1 MSESAQELEQRIA
14 SHLDASDFP
23 RAATVAIEGYGPQ
36 ILGFLASVLRD
47 DDAAYDVFSQFSEDL
62 WRGIAGFRR
71 ASSMRTWAYALAWN
85 AAQRWRGEAY
95 RRHVRRLE
103 TAEVS
108 KLVDSIR
115 LSTQVR
121 AKDLASKLRDGL
133 DADEL
138 TLVIL
143 RVDKE
148 LAWKEVAQVLS
159 TPEQPVD
166 VPALRKRFERVC
178 EKLRQHAARE
188 GLTP

>member
-1 MSESAQELEQRIA
+1 MAESAQELEQRIA

-85 AAQRWRGEAY
+85 AAQRWRSEAY

-188 GLTP
+188 GLAP